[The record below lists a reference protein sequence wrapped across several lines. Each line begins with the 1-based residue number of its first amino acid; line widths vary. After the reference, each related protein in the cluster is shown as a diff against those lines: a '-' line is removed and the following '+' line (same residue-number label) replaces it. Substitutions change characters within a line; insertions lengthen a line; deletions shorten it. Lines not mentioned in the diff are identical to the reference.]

1 MELIYKNSENTVKPV
16 SIEYGKR
23 TVYIRKNIVETE
35 VGWAYEEAKLTPDE
49 FREYSNYLL
58 SQNAVKGVNNSE
70 KISQLINGQQNGDNN
85 QLIIMEA
92 IADLYDVISSI
103 V

>member
-1 MELIYKNSENTVKPV
+1 MELIYKNSESTVKPV
-16 SIEYGKR
+16 SIEHGKR

-35 VGWAYEEAKLTPDE
+35 VGWTYEEAKLTPDE

-58 SQNAVKGVNNSE
+58 SQNAVKGVNDSE
-70 KISQLINGQQNGDNN
+70 NISQLINGQQNGDNN